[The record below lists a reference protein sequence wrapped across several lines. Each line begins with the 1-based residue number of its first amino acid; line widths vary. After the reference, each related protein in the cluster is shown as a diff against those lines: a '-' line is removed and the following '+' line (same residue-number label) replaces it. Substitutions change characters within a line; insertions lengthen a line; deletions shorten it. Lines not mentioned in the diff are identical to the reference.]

1 MKRLKRWLITR
12 FLPEWAEASLVEE
25 NKILQAQLDALRQKH
40 SELQAYARG
49 MERAL
54 RVGRPSIVMYGG
66 GTHGCDGSG
75 AVQ

>member
-1 MKRLKRWLITR
+1 MKKLKRWLITR

-25 NKILQAQLDALRQKH
+25 NKILQAQLNALRQKH

-54 RVGRPSIVMYGG
+54 RVGRARVVIQGG
-66 GTHGCDGSG
+66 VAHGCDGSG